1 MLELLASGGMGE
13 VYVARARGPQAFQ
26 KLVALKRVLPHL
38 EQEEEFVA
46 MFLEE
51 ARLAATLDHPNIVQ
65 VIELGQSPHGYFLTM
80 EHVHG
85 VDLRAL
91 LRQAART
98 EAIPLGCAL
107 GIASALAAG
116 LHYAH
121 ERTGPDGQP
130 MGLVH
135 RDVSPSNVLIT
146 YDGVVKLVDFGVAK
160 AAAQTARTRATML
173 KGKVGYMSPE
183 QCRGI
188 PVDRR
193 SDVFS
198 LGVLLYELTTLHR
211 PFYEDNHF
219 AALNRIVQGEYER
232 PSALVP
238 DYSPGLEQIVMQAL
252 DPDPARRYPTAR
264 AMLDDLER
272 LAQAQGVRASSAVLA
287 DYVVE
292 QLGRP
297 PPPSYGAVASSA
309 VTDVTTPPAVSTVVA
324 GPPPS
329 GALARGQMWLA
340 IGLVATAMMS
350 LATLVITLLREPVS
364 VPPTA
369 SPGAGPGP
377 EPDPA
382 PTKLAPAASNAD
394 VVSAGRPEDPPGHG
408 RPVRPRPETPVQS
421 SAPSGPEAAPPEPE
435 AQPAKSSR
443 PEASRRAARKRSRP
457 RPEPEAPSKPSFDS
471 IFPPG

>member
-1 MLELLASGGMGE
+1 MGE
-13 VYVARARGPQAFQ
+13 VYVARALGPEDFQ

-65 VIELGQSPHGYFLTM
+65 VIELGQSQHGYFLIM
-80 EHVHG
+80 EYVHG

-91 LRQAART
+91 LRNAART
-98 EAIPLGCAL
+98 QPIPLGCAL

-121 ERTGPDGQP
+121 ERPGPDGQP

-146 YDGVVKLVDFGVAK
+146 FDGVVKLVDFGVAK
-160 AAAQTARTRATML
+160 AAAHTARTRATML

-183 QCRGI
+183 QCRGV

-219 AALNRIVQGEYER
+219 AALNRIVHGQYER
-232 PSALVP
+232 PSTLVP
-238 DYSPGLEQIVMQAL
+238 DYSTGLEHIVTRAL
-252 DPDPARRYPTAR
+252 EPDPAHRYPHAR
-264 AMLDDLER
+264 AMLDDLEQ
-272 LAQAQGVRASSAVLA
+272 LAQAHGVRASSAVLA

-297 PPPSYGAVASSA
+297 PSPSYGPVVAPPPTPAPHASS
-309 VTDVTTPPAVSTVVA
+309 SLGTVVA
-324 GPPPS
+324 PARVES
-329 GALARGQMWLA
+329 ASSRGQMWLG
-340 IGLVATAMMS
+340 IGLVATALMS
-350 LATLVITLLREPVS
+350 TATLVITLMREPAAAPP
-364 VPPTA
+364 VPAPTA
-369 SPGAGPGP
+369 SPTAAQPDMRQSLPDSERLEPGRVEP
-377 EPDPA
+377 AVPESAPTEMAPSLSTEQEAAATSTGDEPDRSSGRLRVGR
-382 PTKLAPAASNAD
+382 KSK
-394 VVSAGRPEDPPGHG
+394 GRRRPE
-408 RPVRPRPETPVQS
+408 S
-421 SAPSGPEAAPPEPE
+421 KEPTT
-435 AQPAKSSR
+435 
-443 PEASRRAARKRSRP
+443 
-457 RPEPEAPSKPSFDS
+457 KPHYGS
-471 IFPPG
+471 IFPP